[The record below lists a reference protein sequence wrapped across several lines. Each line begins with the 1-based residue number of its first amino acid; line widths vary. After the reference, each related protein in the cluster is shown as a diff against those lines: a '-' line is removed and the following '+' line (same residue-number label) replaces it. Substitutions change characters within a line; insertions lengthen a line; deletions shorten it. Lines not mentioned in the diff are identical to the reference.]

1 MKKIAMLI
9 LSAAVT
15 VSAALAASYTNNT
28 YKKLAKENTVKAQN
42 ALDAGEYVLA
52 EEYAAKAQEN
62 AALSD
67 SYIKMMISKDS
78 ASKNMTLAKNRL
90 EYVKKIRG
98 DVNFPIA
105 YEAASGFYAS
115 AQKSF
120 ESEDFE
126 AASVSS
132 KKVIETLAD
141 VHEITPLPKY
151 YIVRPWATDRDC
163 FWNISGRPFVYN
175 NPFLW
180 ENLYEANKSALP
192 KPEDPNLILPGM
204 KMEIPSLSGEYR
216 DGVYTPGVKYEPFKP
231 VK

>member
-28 YKKLAKENTVKAQN
+28 YQKLAKEYTVKAQN

-115 AQKSF
+115 AQGGHQGG
-120 ESEDFE
+120 
-126 AASVSS
+126 
-132 KKVIETLAD
+132 AD
-141 VHEITPLPKY
+141 TVLP
-151 YIVRPWATDRDC
+151 
-163 FWNISGRPFVYN
+163 
-175 NPFLW
+175 
-180 ENLYEANKSALP
+180 
-192 KPEDPNLILPGM
+192 
-204 KMEIPSLSGEYR
+204 
-216 DGVYTPGVKYEPFKP
+216 
-231 VK
+231 